1 MKKIVFSHS
10 KISTLL
16 KCPMSYN
23 LSYNHRIFPKF
34 EKEALGLGSAV
45 HYAIENNITDLTE
58 YYEKNS
64 KFKNKLKI
72 NDERILA
79 EAMVSGYFKHKQ
91 ELFNQILYDE
101 ETGEI
106 LECLEEIHELELEGI
121 LPSEFGKT
129 IDYGNVNY
137 FLGIIDLLLLTKK
150 GFIVIDYKTSSRV
163 PEWNKYLDQLYRYI
177 FLLKSVFPDIP
188 VYKIAIIN
196 LRKSS
201 IKRKTSENDSSFR
214 KRLDVDY
221 QLNDEKHIDSHVFKR
236 ETINENK
243 LNEYINNLAKMC
255 DVGLSIIYNQIYY
268 TNYGALDDYGGSD
281 FKELILGNEN
291 VYTLYNVR
299 DKCYNELTNCVENY
313 RDMRLS
319 DYINIF
325 NLTYK
330 INKYNI
336 FCDVIG
342 KIAYE
347 LESFSNEDIWSN
359 KENIQNCILSEYE
372 VDLELL
378 NLYWKTWY
386 ELTFNSKNECK

>member
-23 LSYNHRIFPKF
+23 LSYNHKIFPKF
-34 EKEALGLGSAV
+34 EKDALSLGSAV

-58 YYEKNS
+58 YYEQNS

-79 EAMVSGYFKHKQ
+79 EAMVSGYFKHK
-91 ELFNQILYDE
+91 EKLFNDILYDE

-106 LECLEEIHELELEGI
+106 LECLEEIHEIELEGI
-121 LPSEFGKT
+121 LKSKVGKSL
-129 IDYGNVNY
+129 DYGEYNY
-137 FLGIIDLLLLTKK
+137 FLGIIDLLLLTEK

-214 KRLDVDY
+214 RRLDIDY

-236 ETINENK
+236 ETINEDK
-243 LNEYINNLAKMC
+243 LNEYINNLATMC
-255 DVGLSIIYNQIYY
+255 DAGLTLINNETYY
-268 TNYGALDDYGGSD
+268 TNYSALDDYGGSD
-281 FKELILGNEN
+281 FKELILGNES

-299 DKCYNELTNCVENY
+299 DKCYNEITGCIEDY

-319 DYINIF
+319 DYKNIF
-325 NLTYK
+325 NKVYP
-330 INKYNI
+330 INKYKT
-336 FCDVIG
+336 FCDILD
-342 KIAYE
+342 KISYE
-347 LESFSNEDIWSN
+347 LGDLNDEEIWLY

-386 ELTFNSKNECK
+386 ELTFNSKNESK